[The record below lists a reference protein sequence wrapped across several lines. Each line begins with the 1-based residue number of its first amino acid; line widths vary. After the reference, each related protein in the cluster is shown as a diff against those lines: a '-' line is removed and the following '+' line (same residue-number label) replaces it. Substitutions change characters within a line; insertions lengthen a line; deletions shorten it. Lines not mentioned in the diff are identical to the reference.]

1 MCAAKLGLSIMLIEL
16 THLGTASE
24 VSEDARQVLDAQVAV
39 PSGVSD
45 QTLCM
50 GAFATFGELDAHG
63 LENQAS
69 ENAELTLQTL
79 DNNLLG
85 ESMDFSSEFG
95 EFPMIQ
101 ALTE

>member
-1 MCAAKLGLSIMLIEL
+1 MLIGL
-16 THLGTASE
+16 THLGTSSE
-24 VSEDARQVLDAQVAV
+24 VSEDARQVLDTQVAV
-39 PSGVSD
+39 PSGISD

-50 GAFATFGELDAHG
+50 GTFAIFGELDAHG

>member
-1 MCAAKLGLSIMLIEL
+1 MLIEL
-16 THLGTASE
+16 TRLGTTSE
-24 VSEDARQVLDAQVAV
+24 VPEDARQALDAQVAV

-50 GAFATFGELDAHG
+50 GAYATFSELDAQG
-63 LENQAS
+63 LENQVPD
-69 ENAELTLQTL
+69 NAELTLQTL
-79 DNNLLG
+79 DNSLLG